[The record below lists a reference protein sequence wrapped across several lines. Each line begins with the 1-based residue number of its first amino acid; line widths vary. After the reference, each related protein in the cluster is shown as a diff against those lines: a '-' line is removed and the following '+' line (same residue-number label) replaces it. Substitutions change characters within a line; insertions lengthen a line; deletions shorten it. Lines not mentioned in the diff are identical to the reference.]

1 MKMRA
6 FTMLFTCVSLLTLTA
21 CSPGSSTES
30 SSTEETSVS
39 TETKKSTE
47 TTESTKSS
55 ETTESSATATSMPD
69 QFSLMIEAAQ
79 SQIPTLMEQMGD
91 EYSDISITEGE
102 NHTIVYTYTTAVDPG
117 YAVDMEALKP
127 VLAKGLK
134 PVINQAKLIADDVKI
149 QVIYLRPDKTEIGN
163 VIITQEDTNNIDS
176 ETPEQ

>member
-1 MKMRA
+1 MKMRT
-6 FTMLFTCVSLLTLTA
+6 FTMLLACVSMLGLAA
-21 CSPGSSTES
+21 CSNEPTTES

-39 TETKKSTE
+39 TETEKSTE
-47 TTESTKSS
+47 TTESTESS
-55 ETTESSATATSMPD
+55 ETTDSSAAATSMPD

-79 SQIPTLMEQMGD
+79 SQIPALMEQMGD

-127 VLAKGLK
+127 VLTKGLE
-134 PVINQAKLIADDVKI
+134 PVINQAKIIADDVKI
-149 QVIYLRPDKTEIGN
+149 QVIYLKPDKTEIGN
-163 VIITQEDTNNIDS
+163 VIITQEDINNLPS